1 MIDTK
6 ELRKICEAAQPYS
19 GSPKDWFWIGETMA
33 SQYTPSVASY
43 FEAAIKNLPALVD
56 ELDAARAEL
65 ERMKK
70 KLHVECSGCP
80 GCGSNDCPD
89 ALDIAL
95 CDVERL
101 KAQLADC
108 DPEDMPHPVS
118 LRGAWN
124 AMRQDREELKRLR
137 GLVREFA
144 EAKDEYVRFSNVGF
158 SNVGSDRLV
167 ASGDALYAA
176 GKEIAK

>member
-1 MIDTK
+1 MK
-6 ELRKICEAAQPYS
+6 LPPASARSCRLRPAAVGIC
-19 GSPKDWFWIGETMA
+19 TVR
-33 SQYTPSVASY
+33 SVQ
-43 FEAAIKNLPALVD
+43 
-56 ELDAARAEL
+56 LDAARA
-65 ERMKK
+65 
-70 KLHVECSGCP
+70 
-80 GCGSNDCPD
+80 
-89 ALDIAL
+89 
-95 CDVERL
+95 DVERL

-108 DPEDMPHPVS
+108 EPEDMPHPVS

-158 SNVGSDRLV
+158 PNVGSDRLV